1 MLQLIDQKMLVSGL
15 QGERKGRGVD
25 LALLRESMLVGG
37 EGAVKLVPKRL
48 AKAKGFFLIGGDFV
62 RLTSGDWLT
71 KKKKKKAGGA
81 DAVLLGD
88 MILVIAGIVAIF
100 VLVVEVVVHVAVAV
114 V

>member
-1 MLQLIDQKMLVSGL
+1 
-15 QGERKGRGVD
+15 
-25 LALLRESMLVGG
+25 MLVGG
-37 EGAVKLVPKRL
+37 GAVTLVPKRL

-71 KKKKKKAGGA
+71 KKQNKTQEAGGA

-88 MILVIAGIVAIF
+88 MVLVIAGVVAIF
-100 VLVVEVVVHVAVAV
+100 VLVVKVVVHVAIAV